1 MFAAFDI
8 PLSWGELLKR
18 TAKDANEDDCL
29 GLAAQLAY
37 YFFFAL
43 FPALLFVLALASF
56 LPLTRFVDQ
65 MVAALR
71 PIAPGQVLEF
81 LRQQLERISNA
92 DSGGILTVGVLGA
105 MWSSSAALVA
115 IIGSLNRA
123 YDIEEARPWWRVRLT
138 AIALTLSLAVLGVAS
153 FSLIVMGPTILGHLA
168 PRLGLGAAF
177 EWAWTILQWPVA
189 FFLVSTAIGLIYHF
203 APDAEQEWEW
213 VTPGAVAA
221 TVLWVV
227 ASLVFKLY
235 VSNFA
240 DYNAMYGTAGAVM
253 VVLLWFYMSALAI
266 LLGAEMN
273 AEIEHASP
281 WGKEPGEKVPGQ
293 RKKIG
298 LAAARAYRDR
308 PRAEAP
314 VEMPL
319 PVQPSGRLDMTHEK
333 NERTLGELFADLSR
347 DTRTLIQEEVRL
359 AKTELSEQASAMGRG
374 AGVAVGGGL
383 IAYGGLLALIA
394 AVVLGLIAAGLP
406 PWAGAL
412 LGGIAA
418 AGAGY
423 LMVRSGLAIIRA
435 INLAPRKTVETL
447 KEDAQWLKEQTR

>member
-18 TAKDANEDDCL
+18 TAKDASEDDCL

-56 LPLTRFVDQ
+56 LPLTQFVDQ

-71 PIAPGQVLEF
+71 PIAAAQVLEF
-81 LRQQLERISNA
+81 LGQQLERISNA
-92 DSGGILTVGVLGA
+92 DSGGILTIGVLGA
-105 MWSSSAALVA
+105 VWSSSAALVA

-153 FSLIVMGPTILGHLA
+153 FALIVMGPTILSHVA
-168 PRLGLGAAF
+168 DWLGLGPAF
-177 EWAWTILQWPVA
+177 EWTWTILQWPVA
-189 FFLVSTAIGLIYHF
+189 FFIVATAIGLIYQF
-203 APDAEQEWEW
+203 APDADQDWQW

-221 TVLWVV
+221 TLLWVL
-227 ASLVFKLY
+227 ASLAFKLY

-253 VVLLWFYMSALAI
+253 VVLLWFYVSALAI

-281 WGKEPGEKVPGQ
+281 WGKDPGEKVPGQ

-298 LAAARAYRDR
+298 LAAARAYRNR
-308 PRAEAP
+308 PPAP
-314 VEMPL
+314 AHIDTPEPI
-319 PVQPSGRLDMTHEK
+319 QPTGRSVMAQEK
-333 NERTLGELFADLSR
+333 NERSLGELFADLSR

-383 IAYGGLLALIA
+383 VAYGGLLALIA
-394 AVVLGLIAAGLP
+394 AMVLALIAAGLP

-412 LGGIAA
+412 AGGIAA

-423 LMVRSGLAIIRA
+423 LMVRYGLATIRA
-435 INLAPRKTVETL
+435 IDLTPRKTVESL

>member
-18 TAKDANEDDCL
+18 TAKDASEDDCL

-43 FPALLFVLALASF
+43 FPALLFILALASF
-56 LPLTRFVDQ
+56 LPLTQFVDQ
-65 MVAALR
+65 IVAALR
-71 PIAPGQVLEF
+71 PIAPGQVLEL
-81 LRQQLERISNA
+81 LREQLERISNA
-92 DSGGILTVGVLGA
+92 DSGGILTLGVLGA

-115 IIGSLNRA
+115 IISSLNRA
-123 YDIEEARPWWRVRLT
+123 YDIEEARPWWKVRLT
-138 AIALTLSLAVLGVAS
+138 AIALTLALSVSGVAS

-168 PRLGLGAAF
+168 SSLGLGTVF
-177 EWAWTILQWPVA
+177 QWAWMILQWPVA

-221 TVLWVV
+221 TLLWVL

-240 DYNAMYGTAGAVM
+240 DYNAMYGTAGAIM

-281 WGKEPGEKVPGQ
+281 WGKAPGEKVPGQ

-298 LAAARAYRDR
+298 KAAARAYRNR
-308 PRAEAP
+308 PPADTHDTPEPIQPTGRP
-314 VEMPL
+314 VMAL
-319 PVQPSGRLDMTHEK
+319 EK
-333 NERTLGELFADLSR
+333 TERSLGELFADLSR

-359 AKTELSEQASAMGRG
+359 AMTELSEQASAMGRG

-383 IAYGGLLALIA
+383 VAYGGLLALIA
-394 AVVLGLIAAGLP
+394 AVVLALIAAGLP

-412 LGGIAA
+412 IGGIAA

-423 LMVRSGLAIIRA
+423 LMVRYGLATVRA

>member
-18 TAKDANEDDCL
+18 TARDANEDDCL

-56 LPLTRFVDQ
+56 LPLTQFVDQ

-81 LRQQLERISNA
+81 LREQLERLSNA
-92 DSGGILTVGVLGA
+92 DSGGILTIGVLGA
-105 MWSSSAALVA
+105 MWSSSAAVVA

-138 AIALTLSLAVLGVAS
+138 AIALTLSLAVLGLAS
-153 FSLIVMGPTILGHLA
+153 FSLIVMGPTILGRVA
-168 PRLGLGAAF
+168 PWLGLGPVF

-189 FFLVSTAIGLIYHF
+189 FFLVSTAIGLIYRF
-203 APDAEQEWEW
+203 APDAEQEWAW
-213 VTPGAVAA
+213 ITPGAVAA
-221 TVLWVV
+221 TVLWVL

-235 VSNFA
+235 VSNFT

-266 LLGAEMN
+266 LLGAELN

-293 RKKIG
+293 KKKIG
-298 LAAARAYRDR
+298 VAAARAYRSR

-314 VEMPL
+314 PAAPA
-319 PVQPSGRLDMTHEK
+319 PVQPTERIDMAQEK

-347 DTRTLIQEEVRL
+347 DTRTLIQDEVRL

-394 AVVLGLIAAGLP
+394 AAVLGLIAAGLP

-412 LGGIAA
+412 LGGMAA
-418 AGAGY
+418 AGVGY
-423 LMVRSGLAIIRA
+423 LLVRFGLATLRA
-435 INLAPRKTVETL
+435 ISIAPRKTVETL

>member
-8 PLSWGELLKR
+8 HLSWGELLKR
-18 TAKDANEDDCL
+18 TARDANEDDCL

-56 LPLTRFVDQ
+56 LPLTQFVDQ

-81 LRQQLERISNA
+81 LREQLERISNA
-92 DSGGILTVGVLGA
+92 DSGGILTIGVLGA

-115 IIGSLNRA
+115 IISSLNRA
-123 YDIEEARPWWRVRLT
+123 YDIEEARPWWKVRLT

-153 FSLIVMGPTILGHLA
+153 FSLVVMGPTILGHVA
-168 PRLGLGAAF
+168 PWLGLGPAF
-177 EWAWTILQWPVA
+177 QWAWTILQWPVA

-221 TVLWVV
+221 TVLWVL

-235 VSNFA
+235 VSHFT
-240 DYNAMYGTAGAVM
+240 DYNAVYGTAGAVM

-293 RKKIG
+293 KKKIG
-298 LAAARAYRDR
+298 AAAAREFRRR
-308 PRAEAP
+308 PRTEAP
-314 VEMPL
+314 AVTPA
-319 PVQPSGRLDMTHEK
+319 PVQPAGRLDVAQEK

-347 DTRTLIQEEVRL
+347 DTRTLIQDEVRL

-383 IAYGGLLALIA
+383 IAYGGLLAVIA
-394 AVVLGLIAAGLP
+394 AVVLALIAVGLP

-412 LGGIAA
+412 LGGIVA

-423 LMVRSGLAIIRA
+423 LLVRYGLATIRA

>member
-1 MFAAFDI
+1 MFASFNI
-8 PLSWGELLKR
+8 PLTWGELLKR
-18 TAKDANEDDCL
+18 TARDANEDDCL

-65 MVAALR
+65 IMTALAPFTPAA
-71 PIAPGQVLEF
+71 VLEL

-92 DSGGILTVGVLGA
+92 DSGGILTIGVLGA
-105 MWSSSAALVA
+105 LWSSSAALVA

-138 AIALTLSLAVLGVAS
+138 AIVLTLSLAVLGVAS
-153 FSLIVMGPTILGHLA
+153 FSLIVMGPTILAHVA
-168 PRLGLGAAF
+168 SWLGLGPAF
-177 EWAWTILQWPVA
+177 EWAWTIMQWPVA
-189 FFLVSTAIGLIYHF
+189 FFLVSTAIGLIYYM
-203 APDAEQEWEW
+203 APDAEQEWTW

-221 TVLWVV
+221 TLLWVL
-227 ASLVFKLY
+227 ASLAFKLY

-253 VVLLWFYMSALAI
+253 VVLLWFYISALAI

-281 WGKEPGEKVPGQ
+281 WGKDPGEKVPNQ

-298 LAAARAYRDR
+298 AAAAREYRSR
-308 PRAEAP
+308 PPADTRAAAP
-314 VEMPL
+314 API
-319 PVQPSGRLDMTHEK
+319 PPSRSSDMAQDKH
-333 NERTLGELFADLSR
+333 ERTLGELFSDLSR

-359 AKTELSEQASAMGRG
+359 AKTELSEQAATMGRG

-383 IAYGGLLALIA
+383 IAYGGLLAVIA
-394 AVVLGLIAAGLP
+394 AAVLGLIAAGLP

-412 LGGIAA
+412 LGGIVA
-418 AGAGY
+418 AGVGA
-423 LMVRSGLAIIRA
+423 LLVRSGLATIRA
-435 INLAPRKTVETL
+435 LRLAPRKTIETL